1 MLVWD
6 WVWGI
11 QHWQKSLSL
20 ALSQSLCGV
29 HSSII
34 SSTLEYTTDDKSGQ
48 ESRLTFKRSTIASP
62 ETSTHNSCCHSHASV
77 VPSQAYSPHRAKLH
91 VNRKANCTLAQRHQ
105 KDNSICPTS
114 SGELKPIQATQT
126 SDSSHHFPIRLQ
138 NLQLNYWSSLLRE
151 QKPNV
156 SVTLRCLQQLL
167 LVFIR
172 NQSSFQDWVGFNW
185 THSNTFDIEH

>member
-1 MLVWD
+1 MFVWD

-11 QHWQKSLSL
+11 QHWQKSLPL

-34 SSTLEYTTDDKSGQ
+34 SNALEYTPDKSGQ
-48 ESRLTFKRSTIASP
+48 KSLTFKRSTIASLKP
-62 ETSTHNSCCHSHASV
+62 AHNSCCHSYATV
-77 VPSQAYSPHRAKLH
+77 VPSQAYSPFIVAKLH
-91 VNRKANCTLAQRHQ
+91 VNGKANCTLAQRHQ

-126 SDSSHHFPIRLQ
+126 SDFPSLSSGFRTS
-138 NLQLNYWSSLLRE
+138 NRWWSSLLRE

-156 SVTLRCLQQLL
+156 SVTLCCLQQLL
-167 LVFIR
+167 
-172 NQSSFQDWVGFNW
+172 
-185 THSNTFDIEH
+185 

>member
-1 MLVWD
+1 MFVWD

-34 SSTLEYTTDDKSGQ
+34 SNTLEYTTDKSGQ
-48 ESRLTFKRSTIASP
+48 KSLTFKQSTIASP
-62 ETSTHNSCCHSHASV
+62 ETSTHKSCCHSYAIV
-77 VPSQAYSPHRAKLH
+77 VPFQAYSPFIVAKLH
-91 VNRKANCTLAQRHQ
+91 VNGKANCTLAQRHQ

-126 SDSSHHFPIRLQ
+126 SDFPSLSSGFRTSNRITEVLYYV
-138 NLQLNYWSSLLRE
+138 N
-151 QKPNV
+151 
-156 SVTLRCLQQLL
+156 
-167 LVFIR
+167 R
-172 NQSSFQDWVGFNW
+172 NQLSLMSLSAASNSSSGYSSAINLRNR
-185 THSNTFDIEH
+185 TESALTEHTQASST

>member
-1 MLVWD
+1 MFVWD

-34 SSTLEYTTDDKSGQ
+34 SNTLEYTTDKSGQ
-48 ESRLTFKRSTIASP
+48 KSLTFNKQSTIASP
-62 ETSTHNSCCHSHASV
+62 ETSTHKSCCHSYAIV
-77 VPSQAYSPHRAKLH
+77 VPSQAYSPFIVAKLH
-91 VNRKANCTLAQRHQ
+91 VNGKANCTLAQRHQ

-126 SDSSHHFPIRLQ
+126 SDFPSLPQASEPPIVL
-138 NLQLNYWSSLLRE
+138 LKFSITWTETKCLWCHSLLPPTALLGIHP
-151 QKPNV
+151 Q
-156 SVTLRCLQQLL
+156 SIFVTGLSRL
-167 LVFIR
+167 
-172 NQSSFQDWVGFNW
+172 
-185 THSNTFDIEH
+185 